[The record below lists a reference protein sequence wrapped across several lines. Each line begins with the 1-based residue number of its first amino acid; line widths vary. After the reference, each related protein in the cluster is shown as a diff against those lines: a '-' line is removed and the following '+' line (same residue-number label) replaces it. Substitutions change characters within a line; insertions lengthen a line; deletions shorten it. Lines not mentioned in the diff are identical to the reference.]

1 MVDHGGKRHRLIQII
16 AVIVSTLTVALVWPL
31 ECPAAE
37 SLVIP
42 GTGDGQELFKALA
55 QAYERIHPGATIGIP
70 PSIDS
75 GGGIRAT
82 ADGEC
87 PIGRVARPPKPKEK
101 RYNLTYRPLARTPL
115 VIAVNPSVTTVR
127 TLSQAQLVGV
137 FSGEIKN
144 WKELGGEDA
153 KIYVVQRESGDSA
166 RKVMEER
173 LPGFRGID
181 RLEGYVAYSADE
193 ALKAIADHKDTLGYV
208 SLSGAEEYGLPF
220 ISVDGIPPT
229 VENIE
234 NDSYPFTSTIGFVW
248 KDELSGLARS
258 FVDFCFG
265 PKGAEVLKKSGAVPL
280 Y

>member
-42 GTGDGQELFKALA
+42 GTGDGQELFKTLA

-137 FSGEIKN
+137 FSGEIK
-144 WKELGGEDA
+144 K
-153 KIYVVQRESGDSA
+153 
-166 RKVMEER
+166 
-173 LPGFRGID
+173 
-181 RLEGYVAYSADE
+181 LEG
-193 ALKAIADHKDTLGYV
+193 TGRR
-208 SLSGAEEYGLPF
+208 GR
-220 ISVDGIPPT
+220 
-229 VENIE
+229 ENICR
-234 NDSYPFTSTIGFVW
+234 PAGKRRF
-248 KDELSGLARS
+248 R
-258 FVDFCFG
+258 
-265 PKGAEVLKKSGAVPL
+265 PKGDGRKTARIQRDRSPGRICGL
-280 Y
+280 